1 MSYQSIFEITHQN
14 LEETL
19 PVIHVVPIMVCN
31 TLLAHSVRFVHPV
44 TSSPM
49 ILPCHG
55 DVRGTL
61 NLGKQ
66 KNNPNDRQASMLQI
80 WYDSHV
86 CGTPAI
92 FRV

>member
-49 ILPCHG
+49 ILPCNAA
-55 DVRGTL
+55 VRGE
-61 NLGKQ
+61 
-66 KNNPNDRQASMLQI
+66 I
-80 WYDSHV
+80 
-86 CGTPAI
+86 
-92 FRV
+92 